1 MRLYRLLSIAL
12 ALLLFISI
20 GSVAQAQKSVKLS
33 NAQMENLVR
42 RSYQYVAMF
51 NVNNKGA
58 LDESNPMS
66 TQGYN
71 KVRSSTTLLDH
82 PGSGSSPVPT
92 TIRSIPS
99 GWSM

>member
-51 NVNNKGA
+51 NVNSKGA

-66 TQGYN
+66 THG
-71 KVRSSTTLLDH
+71 SIT
-82 PGSGSSPVPT
+82 GSGSSPVPT